1 MSMKKNECFVS
12 NIDLYLCAHCAEF
25 QQTVVM
31 YCNVIKTN
39 DSVTMMTVSTRKQ
52 ITANQKPTE
61 IPGESAK
68 NLNFCQILVK
78 I

>member
-39 DSVTMMTVSTRKQ
+39 DSVTMMTVSTRK
-52 ITANQKPTE
+52 
-61 IPGESAK
+61 
-68 NLNFCQILVK
+68 
-78 I
+78 